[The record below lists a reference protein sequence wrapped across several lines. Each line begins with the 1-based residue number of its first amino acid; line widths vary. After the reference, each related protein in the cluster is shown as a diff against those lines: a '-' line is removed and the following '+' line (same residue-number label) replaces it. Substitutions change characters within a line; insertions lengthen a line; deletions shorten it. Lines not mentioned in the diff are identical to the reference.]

1 MREHVFRYGDTKYGL
16 GMVTIPDD
24 MEGAPVVVLFNA
36 GLLHRAEPYRI
47 NVLVSRHLAQIG
59 YITIRIDLSGKGDTP
74 ARSQTSNRESVA
86 LDWAFIKKSLE
97 HEFGKRKLVLFG
109 LCSGADNAIK
119 IAAQDEDVLGLI
131 LLDPISRQDESF
143 KLRQIRGVITS
154 LYKLR
159 NIHRMLRHRLMKRH
173 QSTVFAS
180 NLRDEPTRDDLNDC
194 CQNLVKR
201 QGRILAFFSDFATK
215 YYNQQGQFG
224 RSMRLEGLEHICE
237 EVYWP
242 RVEHLYSVQVH
253 RDRLMGRI
261 VQWGK
266 GNLPHFKGAA
276 VIADEKPNKPI
287 QVRLLADENTSIAFR
302 GLAVSES
309 PRSAGDSCMA
319 SKPALEAKA
328 TL

>member
-1 MREHVFRYGDTKYGL
+1 MREHVFRYGDTKFGL

-24 MEGAPVVVLFNA
+24 MERAPVVVLFNA
-36 GLLHRAEPYRI
+36 GLLHRAEPYRM
-47 NVLVSRHLAQIG
+47 NVLASRLLAQIG

-74 ARSQTSNRESVA
+74 ARPQMSNRESVA

-97 HEFGKRKLVLFG
+97 HEFGKRTLVLFG

-131 LLDPISRQDESF
+131 LLDPISRQDDSF
-143 KLRQIRGVITS
+143 KFRQIRGKILS
-154 LYKLR
+154 PHKWR
-159 NIHRMLRHRLMKRH
+159 NIHHVLHHRLMNGH
-173 QSTVFAS
+173 QNPAFES
-180 NLRDEPTRDDLNDC
+180 NLRDEPTSDDLNDC

-201 QGRILAFFSDFATK
+201 QGRILAFFSGFATR

-224 RSMRLEGLEHICE
+224 RSMHLEGLEQICE

-253 RDRLMGRI
+253 RDRLMDKI

-266 GNLPHFKGAA
+266 GNLPHFE
-276 VIADEKPNKPI
+276 VPPI
-287 QVRLLADENTSIAFR
+287 L
-302 GLAVSES
+302 
-309 PRSAGDSCMA
+309 
-319 SKPALEAKA
+319 PAKCR
-328 TL
+328 TV